1 MKLELLDQYKQ
12 IQTQIE
18 ALQAQAKV
26 YARDIVHKSTAEYF
40 ERYGHI
46 IEAISW
52 TQYTPYFNDGESC
65 EFSVHEAYAFF
76 HPLLASEDEETE
88 YGEDSKNLFVAEE
101 FTVESVK
108 DRIETM
114 QAYETDPVAWSKQA
128 VSAKNAAIK
137 YGSYR
142 YSDDYYVTYPPEY
155 YSVKELIRLRYM
167 IETTPAGF
175 VEETQALLSVINSI
189 DEQAMK
195 ELFGDHTRVI
205 ITRNGVT
212 CEDYHH
218 D

>member
-1 MKLELLDQYKQ
+1 MKSELISKYKD
-12 IQTQIE
+12 IQLAIQ
-18 ALQAQAKV
+18 ALQSQAKIF
-26 YARDIVHKSTAEYF
+26 AKDIVHKSTAEYF

-65 EFSVHEAYAFF
+65 EFSAHEAFAFF
-76 HPLLASEDEETE
+76 HPLLDSEDEDST
-88 YGEDSKNLFVAEE
+88 YDEDSKNLFVAEE

-108 DRIETM
+108 DRIETT
-114 QAYETDPVAWSKQA
+114 QAYEADPVAWSKQA
-128 VSAKNAAIK
+128 VAEKNAAIT
-137 YGSYR
+137 YSTYR
-142 YSDDYYVTYPPEY
+142 YPDDYYVKYPPEY
-155 YSVKELIRLRYM
+155 FSVGELIRLRYI

-189 DEQAMK
+189 DEQVK
-195 ELFGDHTRVI
+195 RELFGDHTRVI

-218 D
+218 E

>member
-1 MKLELLDQYKQ
+1 MKSELISKYKD

-18 ALQAQAKV
+18 ALQAQAKIF
-26 YARDIVHKSTAEYF
+26 AKEIVHKSTAEYF
-40 ERYGHI
+40 GRYGHI

-65 EFSVHEAYAFF
+65 EFRVQEACAFF
-76 HPLLASEDEETE
+76 HPLLDSEDEENE
-88 YGEDSKNLFVAEE
+88 FSEDSKNLFVAEE

-108 DRIETM
+108 ARMEIM
-114 QAYETDPVAWSKQA
+114 QAYEADPVAWSKQA
-128 VSAKNAAIK
+128 VAVKNAAVK
-137 YGSYR
+137 HRSYT
-142 YSDDYYVTYPPEY
+142 YSDDYYVTYPPEN
-155 YSVKELIRLRYM
+155 YSVEELIRLRYM

-175 VEETQALLSVINSI
+175 VEDTQALLSVINSI
-189 DEQAMK
+189 DEQAMR